1 MKVYSPP
8 PRSVTPTE
16 VFSQAVAHCLDVFQ
30 FRDSHACSARMLWS
44 VLVWAASRTKSLY
57 HAAQRLYP
65 DTQDQTFWNR
75 LRANLPK
82 QVPALERRLNELLRL
97 PQLLPRLV
105 GRALTIAVDYHA
117 IPYYGAP
124 KKVDANCGAGKPN
137 AAPPGSTPTPR
148 CARSWPA
155 GGTRWRSRGSAK
167 RRSRPSC
174 WTACGSR

>member
-1 MKVYSPP
+1 MKVYAPP

-16 VFSQAVAHCLDVFQ
+16 VFSQAVAHGLDVFQ
-30 FRDSHACSARMLWS
+30 FRDSHTCSARMLWS

-65 DTQDQTFWNR
+65 NTQDQTFWNR

-97 PQLLPRLV
+97 PCLLPRLI
-105 GRALTIAVDYHA
+105 GRRLTVAVDYHA

-124 KKVDANCGAGKPN
+124 KKVAANCAGASPN
-137 AAPPGSTPTPR
+137 AARPSSTPTPR
-148 CARSWPA
+148 RAWSPP
-155 GGTRWRSRGSAK
+155 GGDTPWR
-167 RRSRPSC
+167 
-174 WTACGSR
+174 